1 MSLNLNV
8 AGQID
13 GALDDRFKRLTKVVS
28 MLLTNEGK
36 YQRPY
41 LEGLPH
47 FSKLTV
53 EQKSKV
59 VEHLQFFHD
68 LCIEHVS
75 EGYSIKDSP
84 SFVWRAFRRLGLTP
98 RSDLFSQLT
107 DEHIVEIYSN
117 ENVQLFRNFKFFEF
131 CSYSLEELLTIEWW
145 GLFDRD
151 SNFTTKMFDYA
162 TKIFTGELTE
172 NAVPALER
180 HFVRELASQD
190 KLAMEYN
197 LDLVGPLYRNKRP
210 EALIILERARL
221 IPN

>member
-8 AGQID
+8 VSHD
-13 GALDDRFKRLTKVVS
+13 SALDDRFKRLTKVVS

-41 LEGLPH
+41 LDGLPH
-47 FSKLTV
+47 FSKLAT
-53 EQKSKV
+53 EQITKV

-151 SNFTTKMFDYA
+151 SKLTTKMYEYA
-162 TKIFTGELTE
+162 AQIFNGELHE
-172 NAVPALER
+172 NVKPALES

-190 KLAMEYN
+190 KLAMEYS

-210 EALIILERARL
+210 EALIILERAKL
-221 IPN
+221 VSN

>member
-8 AGQID
+8 VSHD
-13 GALDDRFKRLTKVVS
+13 SALDDRFKRLTKVVS

-41 LEGLPH
+41 LDGLPH
-47 FSKLTV
+47 FSKLAT
-53 EQKSKV
+53 EQKTKV

-151 SNFTTKMFDYA
+151 SKLTTKMYEYA
-162 TKIFTGELTE
+162 AQIFNGELHE
-172 NAVPALER
+172 NVKPALES

-190 KLAMEYN
+190 KLAMEYS

-210 EALIILERARL
+210 EALIILERAKL
-221 IPN
+221 VSN